1 MVHQT
6 QFIPTHRE
14 VRERLVALINEIAG
28 IPRESIIDGARVDEE
43 LRMESVVF
51 VELHVAIE
59 DEFGIELDPLLVI
72 ELNEFGAIVEYVY
85 RCVSG

>member
-1 MVHQT
+1 MVHQI
-6 QFIPTHRE
+6 QIRPTRRE

-28 IPRESIIDGARVDEE
+28 IPRERIIEGARVDEE

-59 DEFGIELDPLLVI
+59 DEFSTELDPLQVI